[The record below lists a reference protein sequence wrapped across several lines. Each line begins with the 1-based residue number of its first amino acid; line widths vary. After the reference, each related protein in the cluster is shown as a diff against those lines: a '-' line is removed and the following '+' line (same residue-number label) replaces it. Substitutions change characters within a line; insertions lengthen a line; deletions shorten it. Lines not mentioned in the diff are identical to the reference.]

1 MNSKIILLLG
11 GVLSSLVVFF
21 CLKKQYDFKN
31 KVITTHPIVKK
42 AHKKKISTPTKQEI
56 VYKVPKLTFKT
67 PNQIKAQL
75 SIQDKDKFLFF
86 SKEFNITND
95 INYSKEFKTS
105 AWLDIVKE
113 SIKYFKENNITSASI
128 KAFDNNLE
136 VNVTFSNK
144 EVFEKYQPIL
154 TSDTNITIKN
164 FTTLKEQKKKKTLKV
179 ENNDKI
185 QKIQKSINK
194 ILKSKHIYFK
204 SGSHIITK
212 NSQKVLREIIK
223 LINSLDSNFEVIVIG
238 HTNAVGKES
247 YNKILSQK
255 RAESVKK
262 YLLKHSK
269 KKITIIAKGYGSS
282 KPFTKN
288 PKDKKN
294 RRVEI
299 IIKSSTSEGKK

>member
-1 MNSKIILLLG
+1 LNSKIILLLG
-11 GVLSSLVVFF
+11 GILSSLVVFF
-21 CLKKQYDFKN
+21 CLKKQYDFKS
-31 KVITTHPIVKK
+31 KVITTHTIVKK
-42 AHKKKISTPTKQEI
+42 VHKKKIATPTKQKI
-56 VYKVPKLTFKT
+56 VYKAPKLTFKT

-75 SIQDKDKFLFF
+75 SIQDKDKFLSF
-86 SKEFNITND
+86 SKEFNMTND

-105 AWLDIVKE
+105 TWLDIVKE

-128 KAFDNNLE
+128 EAFDNTLE
-136 VNVTFSNK
+136 VNATFSNK
-144 EVFEKYQPIL
+144 EIFEKYQSIL

-164 FTTLKEQKKKKTLKV
+164 FTTLKEQKTKKTLKV
-179 ENNDKI
+179 ENKDKI

-223 LINSLDSNFEVIVIG
+223 LINSLDSDFKVIVIG

-269 KKITIIAKGYGSS
+269 KIVTIIAKGYGSS

-299 IIKSSTSEGKK
+299 IIKPSTLEGKK